1 MQDDFNELA
10 NKCTRHKL
18 YLNLSKWHMM
28 KISRQRYKVMFLRN
42 VVDKKRLYRKRLA
55 GIVFVVFVDPA

>member
-1 MQDDFNELA
+1 MQDDLNELA
-10 NKCTRHKL
+10 NKCTRRKL
-18 YLNLSKWHMM
+18 YFNLSKCHTM
-28 KISRQRYKVMFLRN
+28 KISGKRYKVMFLRK

>member
-1 MQDDFNELA
+1 MQDDLNELA

-18 YLNLSKWHMM
+18 YLNLSKCHMM
-28 KISRQRYKVMFLRN
+28 RISRKRYKVMFLRK